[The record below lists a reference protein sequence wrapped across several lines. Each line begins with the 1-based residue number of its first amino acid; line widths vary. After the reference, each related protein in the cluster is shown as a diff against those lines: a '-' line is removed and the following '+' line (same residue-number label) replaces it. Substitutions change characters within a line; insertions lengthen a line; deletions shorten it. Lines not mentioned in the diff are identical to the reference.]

1 MTSTLKTLSFSRA
14 TGAIEEGAAFV
25 DMRPVAA
32 YLDVHIAG
40 SLSLLY
46 ERGPGFGSRAR
57 DCIPLEVPM
66 VLLADDAVD
75 MVHAAASL
83 RGKGFHVVG
92 QLPDGVN
99 EWSRWYGTPASTET
113 YRGPQ
118 PRRGAVL
125 HVNDPGTG
133 ELKDPTIIPIEELWS
148 RAPELKGES
157 RVTVAS
163 GYGVRAALAVGLLER
178 AGVSEVIFW
187 DTRETS
193 ERV

>member
-1 MTSTLKTLSFSRA
+1 MTSTLKTLSFSHATRA
-14 TGAIEEGAAFV
+14 TDEGAVFV

-57 DCIPLEVPM
+57 DCIPLEVPLI
-66 VLLADDAVD
+66 LLADDAID
-75 MVHAAASL
+75 MVQAAASL
-83 RGKGFHVVG
+83 RGKGFHVIG

-118 PRRGAVL
+118 PRRGTVV
-125 HVNDPGTG
+125 HVNDPGTAG
-133 ELKDPTIIPIEELWS
+133 LKDPTTIPIEQMWA
-148 RAPELKGES
+148 RASELKDEG
-157 RVTVAS
+157 RVVVAS
-163 GYGVRAALAVGLLER
+163 GYGVRAALAVGILER
-178 AGVSEVIFW
+178 AGVPEIVFW
-187 DTRETS
+187 QTREPA
-193 ERV
+193 EKA